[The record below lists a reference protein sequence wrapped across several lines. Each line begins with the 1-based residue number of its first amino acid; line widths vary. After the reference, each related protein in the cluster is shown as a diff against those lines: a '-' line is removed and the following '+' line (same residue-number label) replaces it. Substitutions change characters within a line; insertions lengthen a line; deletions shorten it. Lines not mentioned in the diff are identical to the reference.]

1 MLKSLWRARTVTDAV
16 FLADYAINPLG
27 VKSSAEIAEVV
38 ERWLAQAA
46 EVSDT
51 LVIAC
56 NTLSIR
62 YHQLYGSERRLGR
75 MTRVVS
81 MADCFAEMVA
91 QEADRIEG
99 KKLLVLGTEF
109 TASQPLYSDMI
120 ARACRR
126 TSVSTF
132 AATEL
137 ERKIARFGD
146 WEGGTDPTLTG
157 ELRRAI
163 DRAEI
168 VVLACTCFPMV
179 REDLEAVFP
188 DVWFL
193 DPGAYSTG
201 LLPGDAG
208 TRDNTL
214 SVRVT
219 GEEVSAARVVEFA
232 ESYLGVSTCCT

>member
-1 MLKSLWRARTVTDAV
+1 MLKSLWGERTATDAV

-27 VKSSAEIAEVV
+27 VKSSAGIAEVV
-38 ERWLAQAA
+38 ERWLTQAA

-56 NTLSIR
+56 NTLSDR
-62 YHQLYGSERRLGR
+62 YHQLYGSKKPLGR
-75 MTRVVS
+75 MMHVVS
-81 MADCFAEMVA
+81 MADCFAEMVK

-99 KKLLVLGTEF
+99 KNLLVLGTEF
-109 TASQPLYSDMI
+109 TASQSLYSDI
-120 ARACRR
+120 VEQVCPGAN
-126 TSVSTF
+126 VSAF

-137 ERKIARFGD
+137 ERKIARFGN

-168 VVLACTCFPMV
+168 AILACTCFPMV

-188 DVWFL
+188 DVLFL
-193 DPGAYSTG
+193 DPGAYSAG
-201 LLPGDAG
+201 LIPGDAG
-208 TRDNTL
+208 TGDNTL

>member
-1 MLKSLWRARTVTDAV
+1 MLRSLWRASAARDAV

-27 VKSSAEIAEVV
+27 LKSNTEIAEVV
-38 ERWLAQAA
+38 ERWLTQAA

-62 YHQLYGSERRLGR
+62 YHQLYGSERPLGR
-75 MTRVVS
+75 LTRVVS
-81 MADCFAEMVA
+81 MADCFAEMVQ
-91 QEADRIEG
+91 QEADRIAG
-99 KKLLVLGTEF
+99 KNLLVLGTEF
-109 TASQPLYSDMI
+109 TASQSLYSDI
-120 ARACRR
+120 IEEVCPG

-137 ERKIARFGD
+137 ERKIARFGS
-146 WEGGTDPTLTG
+146 WEGGTDPTLTR

-168 VVLACTCFPMV
+168 AILACTCFPMV
-179 REDLEAVFP
+179 MEDLEAVFP
-188 DVWFL
+188 DVLFL
-193 DPGAYSTG
+193 DPGAYSAG
-201 LLPGDAG
+201 LMPGDAG
-208 TRDNTL
+208 NRDNTL

-219 GEEVSAARVVEFA
+219 GEEVSSARVVEFA

>member
-1 MLKSLWRARTVTDAV
+1 MLKSLWRARIATDAV

-27 VKSSAEIAEVV
+27 VKSDTEIAEVV
-38 ERWLAQAA
+38 ERWLTQAA

-56 NTLSIR
+56 NTLSVR

-75 MTRVVS
+75 LAHVVS
-81 MADCFAEMVA
+81 MADCFAEMVE
-91 QEADRIEG
+91 QEADRIAG
-99 KKLLVLGTEF
+99 KNLLVIGTEF
-109 TASQPLYSDMI
+109 TANQSLYSEI
-120 ARACRR
+120 VAQACPGAN
-126 TSVSTF
+126 VSTF

-137 ERKIARFGD
+137 EQKIARFGT
-146 WEGGTDPTLTG
+146 WEGATDPTLTG

-168 VVLACTCFPMV
+168 AILACTCFPMV

-188 DVWFL
+188 DVLFL
-193 DPGAYSTG
+193 DPGAYSAG
-201 LLPGDAG
+201 LMRGHAG

-214 SVRVT
+214 SVTVT
-219 GEEVSAARVVEFA
+219 GEEVSSARVVEFA